1 MLFRTISSVL
11 SLSWILFAKKCS
23 ATAAKNPTTA
33 TTTSLLRLPNG
44 RSMTVCDNIVVR
56 DIPGGTQAVYQKG
69 KEYLES
75 MRNNTRKPFA
85 KFQQKWRAGDSFCTH
100 PPTFFFAAHSCSF
113 PYVPQSFCCPQP
125 RFVLSL
131 SSYTTLTTPFTSL
144 SHTLTIVEKLIVS

>member
-1 MLFRTISSVL
+1 MLFRTISLAL
-11 SLSWILFAKKCS
+11 SLSWILLAEKCS

-33 TTTSLLRLPNG
+33 ATTSLLRLPNG

-100 PPTFFFAAHSCSF
+100 PSSFFLQLIPARSSIYLNPSLVLNPVLYSACRHTHLQLF
-113 PYVPQSFCCPQP
+113 
-125 RFVLSL
+125 LSL
-131 SSYTTLTTPFTSL
+131 RYHIPLRSWRN
-144 SHTLTIVEKLIVS
+144 